1 MKTKLFLLSLFGIV
15 AVQGIHAE
23 GSLAKAPADT
33 LQTVNVQGIVVDD
46 QNEPLI
52 GVTVMTKGAKTG
64 AVTDLDGHYKLRVN
78 NPQATLQFSYVG
90 YATQEVRLKGRT
102 TVNVTLHPDAVAL
115 EQVVVVGYGTQKKV
129 NLTGSVAQVTVDK
142 DLTSRSIANVSS
154 ALSGLIPG
162 LSVNQSTGMAGN
174 NNATL
179 LIRGLG
185 TINDASPLIVVDDM
199 PDVDLNRLNM
209 NDIESISVLKD
220 ASASSVYG
228 SRAANGVVLVKT
240 KSGSKDRPTQIS
252 FSGSYG
258 WQKATKAYD
267 LLSDYAE
274 ALTLHQI
281 SAATNPGTN
290 GVQQNF
296 KDGTIDQWLALGM
309 IDERRYPNTDWFDY
323 VMRTGS
329 IQNYNVSA
337 TGGTEKTNFYASIG
351 YMKQKGLQ
359 ISNDY
364 DRYNVRLNYDYQVLK
379 SLKTGVRVDGNW
391 SNYSYCQS
399 NGFNGEDNRI
409 GTAVAGIYPYD
420 EATGQYGGPMAYGE
434 LPEAFNP
441 LAVYENSVKH
451 QNRQELNGSAFLEW
465 KPLKGLTARLDYSLR
480 YYNQYYKDAP
490 VPTPSYNFQTDTQK
504 DLWYVQPS
512 VGVEDRNQNGYKT
525 LMNFRLGYETKIA
538 HDHDIKLLGIYSE
551 EYWFSRSNMVKRSE
565 RIHSSLT
572 EINAALTTQQG
583 TSGTSSRQGLKS
595 WIGRINYTAWDRY
608 LLELNFRVDGSSK
621 FLDGHRYGFFPSG
634 SVGWRITE
642 EPWVKNIAEKIRMS
656 NAKLRISY
664 GQLGNN
670 SGVGAYQQRIIMNQ
684 NNYMFDGKIATGF
697 IYQKMLNEDLT
708 WEKTSVFNLGL
719 DLSFFNGKLSAE
731 LDYYNRLTTGMLQNS
746 QMSIL
751 LTGAYEAP
759 KANLGDLRNR
769 GIEANITWRDYIG
782 KVKYSVNGNISYNRM
797 NLEKWGEFL
806 DKGYVYLNMPYHFVY
821 YMPALSSLAQTF
833 QDTYNYADQGAKPG
847 DIIRLDTNGDG
858 NLDGNDKIANPNA
871 LRDAPTVNFALNIK
885 AEWNGF
891 DFAML
896 WQGSA
901 GRKDFWITKFNQ
913 VNLPLQSYTATTDH
927 INKPWS
933 WENRDGEWPRLG
945 GNATNQTENE
955 YYLRDMSY
963 FRMKNIQI
971 GYTIPA
977 KWTRKAYVSNARIY
991 FSADNLWTITGYE
1004 GLDPEKP
1011 ANSGDLYPT
1020 TKTYTI
1026 GINLTF

>member
-1 MKTKLFLLSLFGIV
+1 MKSKLLLLIVLCACSLT
-15 AVQGIHAE
+15 ARPQSTTVQG
-23 GSLAKAPADT
+23 T
-33 LQTVNVQGIVVDD
+33 VVDETL
-46 QNEPLI
+46 EPLI
-52 GVTVMTKGAKTG
+52 GVTVTEKGAKGG
-64 AVTDLDGHYKLRVN
+64 AITDMDGHYKIQVGSA
-78 NPQATLQFSYVG
+78 QAVLQFSYVG
-90 YATQEVRLKGRT
+90 YDTQDVKIKGRNV
-102 TVNVTLHPDAVAL
+102 VNVTMHSGAVAL

-129 NLTGSVAQVTVDK
+129 NLTGSVASVSVDK

-199 PDVDLNRLNM
+199 PDVDINRLNI

-220 ASASSVYG
+220 ASASSIYG
-228 SRAANGVVLVKT
+228 SRAANGVILVKT
-240 KSGSKDRPTQIS
+240 KNGSKDKPTQIS

-267 LLSDYAE
+267 LLSDYAQ

-296 KDGTIDQWLALGM
+296 KDGTIDQWMVLGM
-309 IDERRYPNTDWFDY
+309 IDPVRYPNTDWFDY

-364 DRYNVRLNYDYQVLK
+364 DRYNIRLNYDYQVLK
-379 SLKTGVRVDGNW
+379 QLKTGVRIDGNW

-409 GTAVAGIYPYD
+409 ATAVAGIYPYD
-420 EATGQYGGPMAYGE
+420 AATDRYGGPMAYGE
-434 LPEAFNP
+434 LPEAFNA
-441 LAVYENSVKH
+441 LAVYENSIKR
-451 QNRQELNGSAFLEW
+451 QNRQELNGAASLEW
-465 KPLKGLTARLDYSLR
+465 TPLKGLTARLDYSLR

-490 VPTPSYNFQTDTQK
+490 VPTPSYNFQTDSQK

-525 LMNFRLGYETKIA
+525 LMNFRLNYETKIA
-538 HDHDIKLLGIYSE
+538 KHHDLKLLGIYSE
-551 EYWFSRSNMVKRSE
+551 EYWFSRSNTVKRME
-565 RIHSSLT
+565 RIHPSLT
-572 EINAALTTQQG
+572 EINAALTTQQSTG
-583 TSGTSSRQGLKS
+583 GTSSRLGLKS
-595 WIGRINYTAWDRY
+595 WIGRVNYNAYDRY

-634 SVGWRITE
+634 SLGWRITE
-642 EPWVKNIAEKIRMS
+642 EPWVKQYTEKWLT
-656 NAKLRISY
+656 NAKLRVSY

-670 SGVGAYQQRIIMNQ
+670 SGIGAYQQRIIMSQ
-684 NNYMFDGKIATGF
+684 NNYMFDGKISTGF
-697 IYQKMLNEDLT
+697 VYQKMLNESLT
-708 WEKTSVFNLGL
+708 WEKTGVFNLGL
-719 DLSFFNGKLSAE
+719 DLSFLSGRLSAE
-731 LDYYNRLTTGMLQNS
+731 LDYYDRLTTGMLQNS

-769 GIEANITWRDYIG
+769 GIEANITWRDHIG
-782 KVKYSVNGNISYNRM
+782 PVKYSVNGNFSYNRM
-797 NLEKWGEFL
+797 RLEKWGEFL

-847 DIIRLDTNGDG
+847 DIIRIDANGDG
-858 NLDGNDKIANPNA
+858 ILDANDKVANANA
-871 LRDAPTVNFALNIK
+871 LRDAPTMNFALNVK
-885 AEWNGF
+885 AEWNGI

-901 GRKDFWITKFNQ
+901 GRKDIWINKYNQ
-913 VNLPLQSYTATTDH
+913 VNLPLQSYTSTVDH
-927 INKPWS
+927 MTKPWS

-977 KWTRKAYVSNARIY
+977 KWSKLAYVKTARFY
-991 FSADNLWTITGYE
+991 FSADNLLTITGYE

-1011 ANSGDLYPT
+1011 AGTGDLYPT
-1020 TKTYTI
+1020 TKTYTVGVNI
-1026 GINLTF
+1026 TF

>member
-1 MKTKLFLLSLFGIV
+1 MKPRFLFLLTLLT
-15 AVQGIHAE
+15 AHAL
-23 GSLAKAPADT
+23 SAMAQQL
-33 LQTVNVQGIVVDD
+33 TVTGKVVDAD
-46 QNEPLI
+46 QEPLI
-52 GVTVMTKGAKTG
+52 GVTVQEKDGKSGT
-64 AVTDLDGHYKLRVN
+64 VTDLDGNYSIKVSKADAELS
-78 NPQATLQFSYVG
+78 FSYVG
-90 YATQEVRLKGRT
+90 FDTQTIHLKNRST
-102 TVNVTLHPDAVAL
+102 INVTMRSSSLAL
-115 EQVVVVGYGTQKKV
+115 EQVVVVGYGAQKKV
-129 NLTGSVAQVTVDK
+129 NLTGSVASVSVDK
-142 DLTSRSIANVSS
+142 DLTSRSVANVSS

-185 TINDASPLIVVDDM
+185 TINDSSPLIVVDDM
-199 PDVDLNRLNM
+199 PDVDINRLNI

-228 SRAANGVVLVKT
+228 SRAANGVILVKT
-240 KSGSKDRPTQIS
+240 KSGSKDKPTQIN
-252 FSGSYG
+252 FSASYG

-267 LLSDYAE
+267 LLSDYAQ

-296 KDGTIDQWLALGM
+296 KDGTIDQWMALGM
-309 IDERRYPNTDWFDY
+309 IDPVRYPNTDWFDY
-323 VMRTGS
+323 IMRTGS

-337 TGGTEKTNFYASIG
+337 TGGSDKTNFFASIG

-359 ISNDY
+359 INNDY
-364 DRYNVRLNYDYQVLK
+364 DRYNIRLNYDYQVLK
-379 SLKTGVRVDGNW
+379 SLKTGIRVDGNW

-399 NGFNGEDNRI
+399 KGFNGEDNRI

-441 LAVYENSVKH
+441 LAVYENSVKKE
-451 QNRQELNGSAFLEW
+451 NRQELNGSAFLEW
-465 KPLKGLTARLDYSLR
+465 RPLKGLTARLDYALR

-490 VPTPSYNFQTDTQK
+490 MPTPSYNFQTDTQK

-512 VGVEDRNQNGYKT
+512 VGVEDRNYNGYKT
-525 LMNFRLGYETKIA
+525 LMNFRLNYETKIA
-538 HDHDIKLLGIYSE
+538 KHHEIKLLGIYSE
-551 EYWFSRSNMVKRSE
+551 EYWFSRSNSAKRME
-565 RIHSSLT
+565 RIHPSLT
-572 EINAALTTQQG
+572 EINAALTTQQS

-595 WIGRINYTAWDRY
+595 WIGRVNYNAYDRY

-634 SVGWRITE
+634 SLGWRVSE
-642 EPWVKNIAEKIRMS
+642 EPWVKSLAEKIRLT
-656 NAKLRISY
+656 NAKVRVSY

-670 SGVGAYQQRIIMNQ
+670 SGIGAYQQRIIMSQ
-684 NNYMFDGKIATGF
+684 NNYMYNGQIATGF

-708 WEKTSVFNLGL
+708 WEKTGVFNLGL
-719 DLSFFNGKLSAE
+719 DLAFFSGRLTAE
-731 LDYYNRLTTGMLQNS
+731 FDYYDRLTTGMLQNS

-769 GIEANITWRDYIG
+769 GFEANVTWRDNIG
-782 KVKYSVNGNISYNRM
+782 KFKYSVNGNFSYNRM
-797 NLEKWGEFL
+797 RLEKWGEFL

-821 YMPALSSLAQTF
+821 YMPALTSLAQTF

-847 DIIRLDTNGDG
+847 DVIRLDTNGDG
-858 NLDGNDKIANPNA
+858 ILDANDKVANANA
-871 LRDAPTVNFALNIK
+871 LRDAPTMNFALKVN
-885 AEWNGF
+885 AEWNGI
-891 DFAML
+891 DFSML

-901 GRKDFWITKFNQ
+901 GRKDIWITKYNQ
-913 VNLPLQSYTATTDH
+913 VNLPLQSYTPTTDH
-927 INKPWS
+927 LDKPWS
-933 WENRDGEWPRLG
+933 YENRDGEWPRLG

-955 YYLRDMSY
+955 FYLRDMSY

-971 GYTIPA
+971 GYTFPT
-977 KWTRKAYVSNARIY
+977 KWIKYAYLSAARVY

-1011 ANSGDLYPT
+1011 AGSGDLYPT

>member
-1 MKTKLFLLSLFGIV
+1 MKPRFLLLLTLLTLSVLSSV
-15 AVQGIHAE
+15 AQQHTITG
-23 GSLAKAPADT
+23 T
-33 LQTVNVQGIVVDD
+33 VVDAD
-46 QNEPLI
+46 QGPLI
-52 GVTVMTKGAKTG
+52 GVTIQEKGAKSG
-64 AVTDLDGHYKLRVN
+64 AVTDLDGHYTIKVSKADAEL
-78 NPQATLQFSYVG
+78 TFSYVG
-90 YATQEVRLKGRT
+90 YDTQTVHLKNRSV
-102 TVNVTLHPDAVAL
+102 VNVTMRNSSVVL
-115 EQVVVVGYGTQKKV
+115 EQVVVVGYGSQKKV
-129 NLTGSVAQVTVDK
+129 NLTGSVASVSVDK

-174 NNATL
+174 NSATL

-199 PDVDLNRLNM
+199 PDVDINRLNI

-228 SRAANGVVLVKT
+228 SRAANGVILVKT
-240 KSGSKDRPTQIS
+240 KSGSKDKPTQIS

-258 WQKATKAYD
+258 WQKATKAYN
-267 LLSDYAE
+267 LLSDYAQ

-281 SAATNPGTN
+281 SAATDPGTN

-296 KDGTIDQWLALGM
+296 KDGTIDQWMALGM
-309 IDERRYPNTDWFDY
+309 IDPVRYPNTDWFDY
-323 VMRTGS
+323 VMRTGN

-337 TGGTEKTNFYASIG
+337 TGGTEKTNFFASIG
-351 YMKQKGLQ
+351 YMKQQGLQ

-364 DRYNVRLNYDYQVLK
+364 NRYNIRLNYDYQVLK
-379 SLKTGVRVDGNW
+379 NLKTGVRIDGNW

-399 NGFNGEDNRI
+399 KGFNGEDNRI
-409 GTAVAGIYPYD
+409 GTAIAGIYPYD
-420 EATGQYGGPMAYGE
+420 ASTGYYGGPMAYGE

-451 QNRQELNGSAFLEW
+451 ENRQELNGSAFLQW
-465 KPLKGLTARLDYSLR
+465 QPLKGLTARLDYSLR
-480 YYNQYYKDAP
+480 YYNQYYKNAP
-490 VPTPSYNFQTDTQK
+490 VPTQSYNFQTDTTK

-512 VGVEDRNQNGYKT
+512 VGVEDRNHNGYKT
-525 LMNFRLGYETKIA
+525 LMNFRLSYETKIA
-538 HDHDIKLLGIYSE
+538 KYHEVKLLGIYSE
-551 EYWFSRSNMVKRSE
+551 EYWFGRSNSVSRDE
-565 RIHSSLT
+565 RIHPSLT
-572 EINAALTTQQG
+572 EINAALTTKQG
-583 TSGTSSRQGLKS
+583 TSGTSSRQGLRS
-595 WIGRINYTAWDRY
+595 WIGRINYNAYDRY

-634 SVGWRITE
+634 SLGWRITE
-642 EPWVKNIAEKIRMS
+642 EPWLKDRIGNWLT
-656 NAKLRISY
+656 NAKLRVSY

-670 SGVGAYQQRIIMNQ
+670 SGVGVYQQRIIMSQ
-684 NNYMFDGKIATGF
+684 NNYMYDGKIATGF

-719 DLSFFNGKLSAE
+719 DLAFFNGRLTAE

-759 KANLGDLRNR
+759 KANLGNLRNR
-769 GIEANITWRDYIG
+769 GIEANITWRDNIG
-782 KVKYSVNGNISYNRM
+782 KLKYSVNGNVSYNRM

-806 DKGYVYLNMPYHFVY
+806 DKGNVYLNMPYHFVY

-833 QDTYNYADQGAKPG
+833 QDTYNYANQGAKPG
-847 DIIRLDTNGDG
+847 DVIRLDANGDG
-858 NLDGNDKIANPNA
+858 TLDANDKVANANA
-871 LRDAPTVNFALNIK
+871 LRDAPTVNFALNVK
-885 AEWNGF
+885 AEWKGI

-901 GRKDFWITKFNQ
+901 GRKDMWINKFNQ
-913 VNLPLQSYTATTDH
+913 VNLPLQSYTSTEDH
-927 INKPWS
+927 LTKPWS
-933 WENRDGEWPRLG
+933 YENRGGEWPRLG

-963 FRMKNIQI
+963 FRLKNIQL
-971 GYTIPA
+971 GYTLPQL
-977 KWTRKAYVSNARIY
+977 WTKKVYMQNVRFY
-991 FSADNLWTITGYE
+991 FSADNLLTITGYE

-1020 TKTYTI
+1020 TKTYTLGVNI
-1026 GINLTF
+1026 TF